1 MLLHGRQAPARRA
14 LYATAAGAAVGG
26 VAGGAAIGFYLRNRS
41 LYGSFTGAA
50 YNQELFRF
58 KAQDNALDLLASP
71 GYALRLYDGLWVWTR
86 FNLPRVPTPAALVAV
101 PRVVGVLV
109 LAGLA
114 LAAVGRLRA
123 RPAARPEAP
132 AVAAWGLALV
142 WLAGVYAM
150 VVSYDGNGGHL
161 HPRYLFPGLAV
172 LAVIG
177 AVGLDRLVGG
187 RRGLWVLGL
196 AATQLVLTAA
206 AWAGFVTALRGRRPD
221 GPADLA
227 GALAGLLDAA
237 GVSWPWLLLVVAGML
252 VLGALGLLGLALAW
266 TAPRRPAPRPATVTT
281 LESSHAS

>member
-1 MLLHGRQAPARRA
+1 VLLHGRQAPALRT

-41 LYGSFTGAA
+41 LYGSLTGAA

-58 KAQDNALDLLASP
+58 KPQDNTLDLLASP

-86 FNLPRVPTPAALVAV
+86 FNLPRVPTPAALVAI

-123 RPAARPEAP
+123 RPAARPGAP

-196 AATQLVLTAA
+196 AAAQLALTAA

-227 GALAGLLDAA
+227 RALAGLLDAA
-237 GVSWPWLLLVVAGML
+237 GVSWPWLLLAVAGML

-266 TAPRRPAPRPATVTT
+266 TAPRRPAPQPATVTT

>member
-1 MLLHGRQAPARRA
+1 M
-14 LYATAAGAAVGG
+14 
-26 VAGGAAIGFYLRNRS
+26 
-41 LYGSFTGAA
+41 
-50 YNQELFRF
+50 
-58 KAQDNALDLLASP
+58 
-71 GYALRLYDGLWVWTR
+71 
-86 FNLPRVPTPAALVAV
+86 
-101 PRVVGVLV
+101 LV

-123 RPAARPEAP
+123 RPAARPGP

-252 VLGALGLLGLALAW
+252 V
-266 TAPRRPAPRPATVTT
+266 APWDSSGSPSPGPCPAGQRPDRRR
-281 LESSHAS
+281 

>member
-1 MLLHGRQAPARRA
+1 
-14 LYATAAGAAVGG
+14 VG
-26 VAGGAAIGFYLRNRS
+26 
-41 LYGSFTGAA
+41 
-50 YNQELFRF
+50 
-58 KAQDNALDLLASP
+58 LA
-71 GYALRLYDGLWVWTR
+71 R
-86 FNLPRVPTPAALVAV
+86 FNLSRVPTPAALVAV

-123 RPAARPEAP
+123 HPPARPGAP
-132 AVAAWGLALV
+132 VVAAWGLALV

-177 AVGLDRLVGG
+177 AVGLDRLAGG

-196 AATQLVLTAA
+196 AATQLALTAA

-237 GVSWPWLLLVVAGML
+237 GVPWPWLLLVVAGML
-252 VLGALGLLGLALAW
+252 VVGALGLLGLALAW
-266 TAPRRPAPRPATVTT
+266 TVPRRPAPRPATVTT